1 MNVAALATLVSII
14 DTGSFASAA
23 DDVGCT
29 PSAVSLQVKQLE
41 QYFGQSLFDRSAR
54 TARPTAFCAEA
65 ANVAREFLGKLESL
79 RSKPS
84 LSVSGRVR
92 LGAIATIQTDALP
105 LALRWLRTRYPEL
118 DVRVSL
124 DDSTALLAALKAS
137 RVDAAALIRPR
148 SGGSTRLLWHDLA
161 RQPFVI
167 LKPAS
172 VKAASAKE
180 LLERFDVIRYDT
192 SLTGGQIAARYV
204 RKMNPH
210 ARCVLE
216 ARSIDAIVAMV
227 SAGLGVSVVPRP
239 RRQLLDAHAVREV
252 PLGARGPVRQIA
264 LVRRSADADNRNID
278 AILRAFVGV
287 YAARSDHA
295 TA

>member
-1 MNVAALATLVSII
+1 M
-14 DTGSFASAA
+14 
-23 DDVGCT
+23 
-29 PSAVSLQVKQLE
+29 
-41 QYFGQSLFDRSAR
+41 
-54 TARPTAFCAEA
+54 
-65 ANVAREFLGKLESL
+65 
-79 RSKPS
+79 
-84 LSVSGRVR
+84 
-92 LGAIATIQTDALP
+92 
-105 LALRWLRTRYPEL
+105 
-118 DVRVSL
+118 
-124 DDSTALLAALKAS
+124 
-137 RVDAAALIRPR
+137 
-148 SGGSTRLLWHDLA
+148 WHDLA